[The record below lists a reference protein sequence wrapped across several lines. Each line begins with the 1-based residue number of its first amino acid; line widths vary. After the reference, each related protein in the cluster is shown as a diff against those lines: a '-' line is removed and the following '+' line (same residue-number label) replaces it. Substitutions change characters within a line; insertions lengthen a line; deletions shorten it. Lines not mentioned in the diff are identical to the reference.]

1 MDLCNALRGA
11 GGSPCVRLMAEAE
24 EAVAVVAPQKALR
37 VEANYVFRPPP
48 PPPPPPPLLLA
59 GAAAVAA
66 PRPVARGASER
77 QTESQAQAAKE
88 LRERRRKRQPPLPRV
103 RNWAKAE

>member
-1 MDLCNALRGA
+1 MLMDLCNALRGA
-11 GGSPCVRLMAEAE
+11 GGLPCVRLVEAE
-24 EAVAVVAPQKALR
+24 EAVAVVAPRKVLR
-37 VEANYVFRPPP
+37 VEANSVFR
-48 PPPPPPPLLLA
+48 PPPPPLLLA
-59 GAAAVAA
+59 GAAAVGA